1 MNNNIRTL
9 VLNSTFR
16 PLSVVNPK
24 RCISLLMRDKVTSLV
39 DSSIKFHSEKDSFP
53 IPKVVVLKYYVK
65 APYARRI
72 ALNKDNI
79 FIRDNYIC
87 QYCSSSAESIDHIVP
102 KSRGGEHEWKN
113 IVACCK
119 TCNLK
124 KADKLLHE
132 THLTLLK
139 NPKLPSDNFWIK
151 AILSSSPDPA
161 WKKYLMTA

>member
-16 PLSVVNPK
+16 PLSVINPK
-24 RCISLLMRDKVTSLV
+24 RCISLLMRDKVMPLV
-39 DSSIKFHSEKDSFP
+39 DSSIKLHSEKDSFL
-53 IPKVVVLKYYVK
+53 IPKVVILKYYVK
-65 APYARRI
+65 APYSRRI

-119 TCNLK
+119 TCNLN

-132 THLTLLK
+132 TQLTLLK
-139 NPKLPSDNFWIK
+139 NPMLPSDNFWIK
-151 AILSSSPDPA
+151 AILNSSPDPA